1 MVARHANINN
11 VLAMRL
17 TRMDDARGRPFMV
30 HLARCNRWPR
40 GLDLGMMDSGNRGPD
55 YCFSTFRESGSMDDA
70 VTAHQRRG
78 NRGGGVKDKLSG
90 AKLRLRHSNSGAQLS
105 HRHSGGHLALRSL
118 DSQLFHLPVLL
129 LLRRPPHRASHR
141 ASHKASHRPHRASHR
156 PHRAS
161 QRRRSRSPLRH
172 ALPRMMAVGIPG
184 TEVFERLNFW
194 ILQ

>member
-1 MVARHANINN
+1 VATVVVVSDLVDLVMEMDGAN
-11 VLAMRL
+11 
-17 TRMDDARGRPFMV
+17 
-30 HLARCNRWPR
+30 
-40 GLDLGMMDSGNRGPD
+40 
-55 YCFSTFRESGSMDDA
+55 
-70 VTAHQRRG
+70 
-78 NRGGGVKDKLSG
+78 VKDKLSG

-161 QRRRSRSPLRH
+161 QGRRSRSPLRH